1 MGVVGGMLRS
11 GAGQGGQGA
20 LRGGPLPAPQAC
32 RRPCLGRD
40 ASCVP
45 RAARPMPCDAV
56 GVLLDTCSA
65 PAALCINPLVRPI
78 AALAAPQG
86 EFVDLIHRS
95 GMVQSA
101 EFTATG
107 TRIKAH
113 VPQSLARKL
122 APMAVGGQG
131 AAPPLQIGLQ
141 HRDWE
146 GP

>member
-1 MGVVGGMLRS
+1 MQTSLPGRGRELRPES
-11 GAGQGGQGA
+11 GK
-20 LRGGPLPAPQAC
+20 R
-32 RRPCLGRD
+32 
-40 ASCVP
+40 
-45 RAARPMPCDAV
+45 MPCDAV
-56 GVLLDTCSA
+56 AVLLGTCSA